1 MHRSD
6 RPRSARHPLRAAA
19 VAVALTALP
28 PAAPACRYDGVPG
41 DETWATHPA
50 SLAVVF
56 AIHDALR
63 RGQLA
68 PLAEA
73 PPALALLRVNIM
85 VRDLHR
91 RLAQPGHAA
100 PPAVAMLL
108 VEAGLW
114 NRFQPGAGVDTRLR
128 LEAHASGP
136 RDGDVVL
143 VTGEPVLKALLE
155 GRLDWQRAIDGRLV
169 VIAGES
175 HLSERLVRILAAA
188 SQ

>member
-1 MHRSD
+1 M
-6 RPRSARHPLRAAA
+6 
-19 VAVALTALP
+19 
-28 PAAPACRYDGVPG
+28 
-41 DETWATHPA
+41 
-50 SLAVVF
+50 VF

-63 RGQLA
+63 KGQLA
-68 PLAEA
+68 PLDEA
-73 PPALALLRVNIM
+73 PPALAWLRVNIM
-85 VRDLHR
+85 VQDLHR
-91 RLAQPGHAA
+91 RLARPGHPA
-100 PPAVAMLL
+100 PPAVALLL
-108 VEAGLW
+108 VEARLW

-175 HLSERLVRILAAA
+175 RLSERLARILAAA